1 MVNEL
6 VIKKAS
12 VIDAEALKKISVD
25 TFIETFASQNTKEDM
40 DLFLNECFNIKAI
53 ETELLDKNISYYR
66 ASLNENLVGYVKIR
80 VGGHP
85 DFNNAKAL
93 EIARIYVYETYHG
106 QKVGASLMQFVMD
119 FAKKNKFEVLWLGV
133 WENNPKAIKF
143 YERRGFEVFGN
154 HIFRLGK
161 DEQNDL
167 LMRKFME

>member
-1 MVNEL
+1 MVNGL
-6 VIKKAS
+6 IIKKAS

-66 ASLNENLVGYVKIR
+66 ASLNGNLVGYVKIR
-80 VGGHP
+80 VRGHP

-143 YERRGFEVFGN
+143 YERWGFEVFGN

-167 LMRKFME
+167 LLKKQLK